1 MTVPRP
7 SCPRGPGFFSAPG
20 ARGRHRLDCGAPRR
34 PGLRAGDSFPD
45 WEDFMETMEQTMCAQ
60 VLQVCPCRLLVCD
73 QDTCQ
78 QVLVHT
84 PRACCFSVGQYVCVR
99 HTGAMT
105 MSIPPQVTALS
116 VTPAQCGC

>member
-1 MTVPRP
+1 MENMENNLPTCICACV
-7 SCPRGPGFFSAPG
+7 CQVQ
-20 ARGRHRLDCGAPRR
+20 DCA
-34 PGLRAGDSFPD
+34 
-45 WEDFMETMEQTMCAQ
+45 
-60 VLQVCPCRLLVCD
+60 LLVCEHCTS
-73 QDTCQ
+73 QEI
-78 QVLVHT
+78 LVHT